1 MMNIEEIKEI
11 LPHRFPFLLVDRV
24 LEVEPGKS
32 IKAFKNVTANEMLF
46 LGHFPHYSV
55 MPGVLIV
62 EAMAQASAVMFLAQE
77 EHKGKTPFFAGID
90 KLKFRKQV
98 VPGDRLDFEAV
109 VLRTRGV
116 TAKIAVKAYVDGVL
130 ACDGEM
136 LCQLL

>member
-1 MMNIEEIKEI
+1 MNIEEIKEI

-77 EHKGKTPFFAGID
+77 EHKDKTPFFAGID